1 MNPITKGWH
10 GYLFFLVQVTSG
22 NNVMFL
28 EQAHGVAQ
36 LAKGKIDNT
45 GQRRI

>member
-10 GYLFFLVQVTSG
+10 GYLFSLFKLPSG
-22 NNVMFL
+22 NDVMFL

-36 LAKGKIDNT
+36 SAKGKIDNT